1 PMLSSQPLRPLPA
14 RALLPYTPLF
24 RSRTPSGGPPPAPP
38 KAPGCLPAP
47 GAHGPARVRDRRSR
61 SGAGFPPLHKPA
73 DPLESAR
80 GKGPF
85 VPFSPAWTPSPFQK
99 VPLILPHSAQQIQMG
114 KNFLCIFRKG
124 LTFFSPGSN
133 VIITLPGEFLS
144 QGGLFPWVLWS
155 VVTRAVIL

>member
-73 DPLESAR
+73 DPLEFAR
-80 GKGPF
+80 GKGP
-85 VPFSPAWTPSPFQK
+85 
-99 VPLILPHSAQQIQMG
+99 LD
-114 KNFLCIFRKG
+114 RKERRVG
-124 LTFFSPGSN
+124 R
-133 VIITLPGEFLS
+133 
-144 QGGLFPWVLWS
+144 GGRTGWA
-155 VVTRAVIL
+155 TARERTEG